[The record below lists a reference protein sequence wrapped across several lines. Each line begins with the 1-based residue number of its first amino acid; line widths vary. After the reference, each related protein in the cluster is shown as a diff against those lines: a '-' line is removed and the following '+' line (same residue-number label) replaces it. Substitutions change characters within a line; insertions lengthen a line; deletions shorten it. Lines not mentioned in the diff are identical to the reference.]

1 MKRILQL
8 FFGIVAIC
16 AAASVYAFTPAV
28 YGADNWT
35 KERLSTVAFGGFLAI
50 GVTWLFLGC
59 LPPAHRRRRK
69 S

>member
-1 MKRILQL
+1 MKRVLQI

-16 AAASVYAFTPAV
+16 AAASVYAFTPTV

-59 LPPAHRRRRK
+59 LPPTQRRRRK